1 MPDPGGSPPDPGGSP
16 RRSATHPTVSGAAR
30 SSLHAGGC
38 WVRLLTGGPGRRSRL
53 RAARVA
59 LGAAVAA
66 YLPDELAPSFLV
78 EPLARRR
85 AVETELGGRHALA
98 PGPAAAERVLR
109 APDAVAA
116 AVAHRLARRRLK
128 AVDAQLGAW
137 ATGLVDL
144 PVPELEASRRA
155 ADRAQ
160 RDLATADAEL
170 AASRRAAFGSARLAG
185 VLAVEAVVDFVVW
198 VATAI
203 ARGAD
208 LVWSWLVSR
217 WVASARRLAVARTAV
232 AARVT
237 RDRTV
242 RPRRRRVAAA
252 GRVAGARRV
261 ATVAGR
267 GGRHVAAAG
276 GASAGAVHGVWMAGG
291 PPGGRP
297 GRHERDGSGWREAMD
312 GPGAPGDGEPHAG
325 LWRPQGDGEPD
336 AGLWRPQDDG
346 EPGRAG
352 PPGGAGYWWAPPEPE
367 RRTFGPGAG
376 PGGPERNGAAP
387 RPRDPVL
394 AAVSGA
400 GEAVAWR
407 VRRFGRWIARWL
419 APLVV
424 AVAAPPN
431 RARRPWLGLLR
442 PIAAA
447 CVLSLVIGMFTA
459 LPTGVVMAGSVRA
472 AGKGLP
478 GLADLRPLDQPERTE
493 VYDVNG
499 KLIEVLKSEQDRIVV
514 PLAAVP
520 VVVQNAVVAAEDA
533 RFYDHRGVDQRGIL
547 RALFTDIAAGERAQ
561 GGSTITQQL
570 VRNAY
575 PHLKERS
582 LARKVR
588 EAALAAELER
598 RKSKPKIL
606 EEYLNR
612 VYFGGGYYGIE
623 AASRGYFFKRVGRLS
638 LAQAATLAGI
648 IRSPE
653 TGNPRSN
660 PQEALRLRNTV
671 LDRMVELGLVP
682 ADQAAQARQQPLG
695 VQKRRPLPNGR
706 YRWFMDG
713 VKQQLLED
721 PRLGRTEE
729 EREKKLYEGGLR
741 VFTTLNPKI
750 QHDAERAV
758 REKGPPG
765 GPDVAVVAMIPSTGA
780 VRAVVGGRDR
790 VHGRFNLALQGH
802 RQAGS
807 AFKPFVLAS
816 ALENGISPDSVWETS
831 GWPARM
837 VCGAPWKVNN
847 YEGKGGGLLPVR
859 VATWLSVNGVFGR
872 LMEQLCPKKVV
883 DMARRLGIRVDDK
896 QENAPSIALGSAN
909 VYPVDMAAAYAT
921 FANMGVYQK
930 PNFVT
935 KVVRHGQTLFENR
948 PAGEPRIPPALAYE
962 VNDVLK
968 GVIDHGTAAAARIG
982 RPAAGKT
989 GTTQEYRDA
998 WFVGYTPQLATAVWM
1013 GYTREELSMRNIAG
1027 FSTVTGGSLPA
1038 RIWQDF
1044 MQEALANTEPADW
1057 ERPQEG
1063 LQYTVLPPPPPP
1075 TTQTTIPGQPPGTT
1089 VPGQTTIPIGPPT
1102 TTVERAGAKPRRL
1115 AGKDG
1120 GRGHSQQQRK

>member
-1 MPDPGGSPPDPGGSP
+1 
-16 RRSATHPTVSGAAR
+16 
-30 SSLHAGGC
+30 
-38 WVRLLTGGPGRRSRL
+38 
-53 RAARVA
+53 
-59 LGAAVAA
+59 
-66 YLPDELAPSFLV
+66 
-78 EPLARRR
+78 
-85 AVETELGGRHALA
+85 
-98 PGPAAAERVLR
+98 
-109 APDAVAA
+109 
-116 AVAHRLARRRLK
+116 
-128 AVDAQLGAW
+128 
-137 ATGLVDL
+137 
-144 PVPELEASRRA
+144 
-155 ADRAQ
+155 
-160 RDLATADAEL
+160 
-170 AASRRAAFGSARLAG
+170 
-185 VLAVEAVVDFVVW
+185 
-198 VATAI
+198 
-203 ARGAD
+203 
-208 LVWSWLVSR
+208 
-217 WVASARRLAVARTAV
+217 
-232 AARVT
+232 
-237 RDRTV
+237 
-242 RPRRRRVAAA
+242 
-252 GRVAGARRV
+252 
-261 ATVAGR
+261 
-267 GGRHVAAAG
+267 
-276 GASAGAVHGVWMAGG
+276 
-291 PPGGRP
+291 
-297 GRHERDGSGWREAMD
+297 
-312 GPGAPGDGEPHAG
+312 
-325 LWRPQGDGEPD
+325 
-336 AGLWRPQDDG
+336 
-346 EPGRAG
+346 
-352 PPGGAGYWWAPPEPE
+352 
-367 RRTFGPGAG
+367 
-376 PGGPERNGAAP
+376 
-387 RPRDPVL
+387 VL
-394 AAVSGA
+394 AAVSGTA
-400 GEAVAWR
+400 GAVAWR
-407 VRRFGRWIARWL
+407 VRRFGRWTARWL

-431 RARRPWLGLLR
+431 RARRPWLGLVR

-447 CVLSLVIGMFTA
+447 CVLALVIGVLTA
-459 LPTGVVMAGSVRA
+459 LPTGVVMAGSVKA

-478 GLADLRPLDQPERTE
+478 DLADLRPLDQPERTE

-520 VVVQNAVVAAEDA
+520 VMVQNAVVAAEDA
-533 RFYDHRGVDQRGIL
+533 RFYDHHGVDQRGIL
-547 RALFTDIAAGERAQ
+547 RALFTDIAEGARAQ

-575 PHLKERS
+575 PQLKEQS

-598 RKSKPKIL
+598 RTSKPKIL
-606 EEYLNR
+606 EQYLNR

-623 AASRGYFFKRVGRLS
+623 AASRGYFFRRVGQLS

-653 TGNPRSN
+653 TGNPRSS

-671 LDRMVELGLVP
+671 LDRMVELSLVP
-682 ADQAAQARQQPLG
+682 ADQAERARRQPLG
-695 VQKRRPLPNGR
+695 VQKRKPLPNGR

-721 PRLGRTEE
+721 PRLGRSRE

-750 QHDAERAV
+750 QQDAERAV

-765 GPDVAVVAMIPSTGA
+765 GPDVALVAMIPSTGA

-883 DMARRLGIRVDDK
+883 DMARRLGVRVDHE

-935 KVVRHGQTLFENR
+935 KVVRHGQMLFENT
-948 PAGEPRIPPALAYE
+948 PAGEARVPPALAYE

-968 GVIDHGTAAAARIG
+968 GVIDHGTAVAARIG

-1013 GYTREELSMRNIAG
+1013 GYTREEFSMRNIAG

-1038 RIWQDF
+1038 RIWHDF
-1044 MQEALANTEPADW
+1044 MQEALADTEPADW

-1089 VPGQTTIPIGPPT
+1089 VPGQTTPPTGPPT
-1102 TTVERAGAKPRRL
+1102 TVVERAPAKPRRL

-1120 GRGHSQQQRK
+1120 GHGHGQQQKK